1 VHAALGL
8 VAIVITV
15 LVFAGLARRFEL
27 SAPLLL
33 TVVGVIASYLPF
45 VPEVVLEPELVLV
58 GLLPPLLYA
67 AAIRTSLVDFRR
79 NVRPIL
85 LLSVGLVIFNTICI
99 GLLVWWLLPVPLAAA
114 LALGAVVAPPDAVAA
129 TSIARRVGMP
139 RRVVTILEGE
149 GLVNDA
155 TALVLLRTAVVA
167 IGGSVSALEVGG
179 AFLLSAG
186 GGAAVGVV
194 LSLVLVKLRRHL
206 TDAVQDT
213 SISLLTP
220 FVAYLAA
227 EQIGGSGV
235 LAVVVTGL
243 LLGHEAPVVLTA
255 AARISERT
263 NWRTVQFLL
272 ENTVFL
278 LIGTQASV
286 IIGAVTRSDVGFASV
301 GLAALAVLVA
311 VVVLR
316 PIWVFPATYGARL
329 VPRMARNDPAPS
341 WRYPALVSWAG
352 MRGVVTLAAVFAI
365 PAEVEQREVLVFIAL
380 VVVAG
385 TLLLQG
391 STLAWVV
398 RRLGLGGPDRAEDA
412 LQAAVVYQQAA
423 AAGARRLA
431 EITDDDTPPEL
442 LEELRTRSA
451 SRSNALWERLGRD
464 RDTPSLRYAT
474 LREQMLEAEREE
486 LLKIRAG
493 GTVDHEV
500 LEDVLTALDVE
511 ESILERVQLDNA
523 ERDGVLVARPH
534 PAGSCVHLDEAP
546 STARPKVAG
555 GCEDCVREGLTWV
568 HLRMCLTC
576 GNVGCCDSS
585 GGRHAA
591 KHFETTALDQ
601 RPGHPVMR
609 SVEPGEAWRWCYV
622 DARTG

>member
-8 VAIVITV
+8 VVLVTTV
-15 LVFAGLARRFEL
+15 LVFAGLARRFGL
-27 SAPLLL
+27 SAPLVL

-45 VPEVVLEPELVLV
+45 VPEVELEPELILV

-79 NVRPIL
+79 NARPIA
-85 LLSVGLVIFNTICI
+85 LLSVGLVVFTTGAI
-99 GLLVWWLLPVPLAAA
+99 GLLVWWLLPVPLAAGI
-114 LALGAVVAPPDAVAA
+114 ALGAVVAPPDAVAA

-149 GLVNDA
+149 SLVNDA

-167 IGGSVSALEVGG
+167 IGGSVSAWEVGG
-179 AFLLSAG
+179 AFLLSAV
-186 GGAAVGVV
+186 GGAAVGFAVAFV
-194 LSLVLVKLRRHL
+194 LAKLRRRL
-206 TDAVQDT
+206 TDPVQDT
-213 SISLLTP
+213 TMSLLTP

-227 EQIGGSGV
+227 EQIEGSGV
-235 LAVVVTGL
+235 LAVVVAGL
-243 LLGHEAPVVLTA
+243 LLGHKAPVIQTA
-255 AARISERT
+255 ASRISERT

-286 IIGAVTRSDVGFASV
+286 IIGEVTRSDVGFGGV
-301 GLAALAVLVA
+301 LGVALVVLVA
-311 VVVLR
+311 VMLLR
-316 PIWVFPATYGARL
+316 PLWVFPATYGARL
-329 VPRMARNDPAPS
+329 VPRIARSDPVPN

-365 PAEVEQREVLVFIAL
+365 PDTVEQREVLVFIAL

-385 TLLLQG
+385 TLLFQG
-391 STLAWVV
+391 STLPWMV
-398 RRLGLGGPDRAEDA
+398 RRLGLSGPDQAEDA

-423 AAGARRLA
+423 AAGTRRL
-431 EITDDDTPPEL
+431 EELIDDETPPEL
-442 LEELRTRSA
+442 LAELRARSE

-464 RDTPSLRYAT
+464 RETPSARYAA

-500 LEDVLTALDVE
+500 LEDVLMALDVE
-511 ESILERVQLDNA
+511 ESILERVQLDSA
-523 ERDGVLVARPH
+523 EREDVLVARPH

-546 STARPKVAG
+546 STTRPKVAG
-555 GCEDCVREGLTWV
+555 KCEACVREGRTWV

-585 GGRHAA
+585 EGKHAA
-591 KHFETTALDQ
+591 AHYEEIA
-601 RPGHPVMR
+601 HPVMR

>member
-1 VHAALGL
+1 MDAALGL
-8 VAIVITV
+8 VV
-15 LVFAGLARRFEL
+15 LVTTVVGFAGLARRFGL
-27 SAPLLL
+27 SAPLVL
-33 TVVGVIASYLPF
+33 TVVGVVASYLPY
-45 VPEVVLEPELVLV
+45 VPEVELEPELILV

-79 NVRPIL
+79 NARPIAF
-85 LLSVGLVIFNTICI
+85 LSVGLVIFTTAVI

-149 GLVNDA
+149 SLVNDA
-155 TALVLLRTAVVA
+155 TALVLLKTAVAA
-167 IGGSVSALEVGG
+167 IGSTVSVWEIGG
-179 AFLLSAG
+179 DFVLSAG
-186 GGAAVGVV
+186 GGAAAGVAVAFV
-194 LSLVLVKLRRHL
+194 LAKVRHRL
-206 TDAVQDT
+206 TDPVQDT
-213 SISLLTP
+213 SLSFLAP

-227 EQIGGSGV
+227 EAIHGSGV
-235 LAVVVTGL
+235 LAVVVAGL
-243 LLGHEAPVVLTA
+243 LLGHKAPVIQTA
-255 AARISERT
+255 ASRISERT
-263 NWRTVQFLL
+263 NWRTIQFLL
-272 ENTVFL
+272 ENAVFL
-278 LIGTQASV
+278 LIGMQASA
-286 IIGAVTRSDVGFASV
+286 IIRDVRGSDIGIGRLIMVALLV
-301 GLAALAVLVA
+301 LLAVILT
-311 VVVLR
+311 R
-316 PIWVFPATYGARL
+316 PLWVFPATYGARL
-329 VPRMARNDPAPS
+329 IPGVARNEPRPD

-365 PAEVEQREVLVFIAL
+365 DPAVEHREVLVFIAL

-391 STLAWVV
+391 STLPWVV
-398 RRLGLGGPDRAEDA
+398 RRLGLGGPDPAEDA

-431 EITDDDTPPEL
+431 EITDDDTSPEL
-442 LEELRTRSA
+442 LGELRARSE

-464 RDTPSLRYAT
+464 RETPSTRYAQ

-500 LEDVLTALDVE
+500 LEDVMMTLDIE
-511 ESILERVQLDNA
+511 ESILERVQLDSA
-523 ERDGVLVARPH
+523 DRETVLVARPH

-555 GCEDCVREGLTWV
+555 KCETCVREGLTWV

-585 GGRHAA
+585 QGKHADRHYD
-591 KHFETTALDQ
+591 EV
-601 RPGHPVMR
+601 GHPVMR

-622 DARTG
+622 DQRTG